1 MFVISTNTL
10 FLEALHLN
18 LKCLFFSFFF
28 FYFSKKKNAH
38 NKVII
43 SQNGIYLRKN
53 TPKMLML

>member
-1 MFVISTNTL
+1 MFVISKNTL
-10 FLEALHLN
+10 FLEALQLN
-18 LKCLFFSFFF
+18 LIFFSFFF
-28 FYFSKKKNAH
+28 QKKKKKNAH